1 MKLLFIDT
9 ETGGLE
15 PGKHSL
21 LSASFGVWE
30 SGEITDVLDIHIQEK
45 EYVVTQR
52 ALEINKI
59 DLRVPR
65 NGYTTAG
72 AKRAIVA
79 FLNAHY
85 GEEKAVI
92 VGQNIHF
99 DIGFITALFSKADY
113 EVHFSHRTIDTA
125 SILRFTDM
133 AGITNIGGSGLSDA
147 IKYFGIQVPEEKRH
161 TSLGDIYAT
170 ATVFNK
176 LLEVARLQV

>member
-30 SGEITDVLDIHIQEK
+30 NGEITDVLDVHIVET

-65 NGYTTAG
+65 DGYTTFEANVD
-72 AKRAIVA
+72 IMH
-79 FLNAHY
+79 FLQKHY

-99 DIGFITALFSKADY
+99 DIGFLTALFTKERY
-113 EVHFSHRTIDTA
+113 EKYFSHRTIDTA
-125 SILRFTDM
+125 SLIRFTDL
-133 AGITNIGGSGLSDA
+133 AGITAIGGSGLDNA
-147 IKYFGIQVPEEKRH
+147 IKYFGIKIPEEKRH

-170 ATVFNK
+170 AAVFNK